1 LSHSSLR
8 NGFKTYLQLER
19 GLSVNTLEAYLHDVD
34 LFLRFLKESKQTS
47 GLNVLKLEDLQD
59 FVGFITEM
67 ELGPASQARV
77 ISGIKAFFRY
87 LVSEK
92 LVETDPTELLQSP
105 QMGMKLP
112 EYLTI
117 DEIELLIAQIDLS
130 SSQGERNKAIIET
143 LYGCGL
149 RVSELINMR
158 VSDLRL
164 KEGIIS
170 VTGKGDKQRLVPL
183 GSMAERQI
191 TTYLKQIRVHVSPK
205 KGSEDILFLNIR
217 GSMLSRQMVFLVV
230 KELVQ
235 KAGIKK
241 RVSPH
246 TFRHSYAT
254 HLVQNG
260 ANLRAVQELLGH
272 ASITTTEIYTHLNIR
287 DLRKAILK
295 YHPRNTSY

>member
-1 LSHSSLR
+1 
-8 NGFKTYLQLER
+8 
-19 GLSVNTLEAYLHDVD
+19 LEAYLHDVD

-87 LVSEK
+87 LVIEK

-158 VSDLRL
+158 VSDLCL

>member
-1 LSHSSLR
+1 LSHSSIR

-34 LFLRFLKESKQTS
+34 LFLRFLEESGQTS
-47 GLNVLKLEDLQD
+47 GLNTIKLENLQD
-59 FVGFITEM
+59 FIGFITEM
-67 ELGPASQARV
+67 ELGSASQARV

-87 LVSEK
+87 LVIEK

-117 DEIELLIAQIDLS
+117 EEIELLIAQIDLS

-149 RVSELINMR
+149 RVSELINMS
-158 VSDLRL
+158 VSDLHL

-183 GSMAERQI
+183 GSMAEKQI

-205 KGSEDILFLNIR
+205 KGSEDVLFLNIR
-217 GSMLSRQMVFLVV
+217 GTKLSRQMVFLVV

>member
-1 LSHSSLR
+1 MSHSSIR

-34 LFLRFLKESKQTS
+34 LFLRFLEESGQTS
-47 GLNVLKLEDLQD
+47 GLNTIKLENLQD
-59 FVGFITEM
+59 FIGFITEM
-67 ELGPASQARV
+67 ELGSASQARV

-87 LVSEK
+87 LVIEK

-117 DEIELLIAQIDLS
+117 EEIELLIAQIDLS

-149 RVSELINMR
+149 RVSELINMS
-158 VSDLRL
+158 VSDLHL

-183 GSMAERQI
+183 GSMADKQI
-191 TTYLKQIRVHVSPK
+191 STYLKQIRVHVSPK
-205 KGSEDILFLNIR
+205 KGSEDVLFLNIR
-217 GSMLSRQMVFLVV
+217 GTKLSRQMVFLVV

>member
-87 LVSEK
+87 LVIEK

>member
-34 LFLRFLKESKQTS
+34 LFLRFLEESGHTS
-47 GLNVLKLEDLQD
+47 GLKAIKLEDLQD

-87 LVSEK
+87 LVIEK

-158 VSDLRL
+158 VSDLCL

>member
-1 LSHSSLR
+1 MSHSSLR

-87 LVSEK
+87 LVIEK

-217 GSMLSRQMVFLVV
+217 GSKLSRQMVFLVV

>member
-1 LSHSSLR
+1 LSHSSIR

-34 LFLRFLKESKQTS
+34 LFLRFLEESGQTS
-47 GLNVLKLEDLQD
+47 GLKAIKLDDLQD

-87 LVSEK
+87 LVIEK

-149 RVSELINMR
+149 RVSELTNMR
-158 VSDLRL
+158 VSDLHL

-183 GSMAERQI
+183 GSMAEKQI
-191 TTYLKQIRVHVSPK
+191 NTYLKQIRVHVSPK
-205 KGSEDILFLNIR
+205 KGSEDVLFLNIR
-217 GSMLSRQMVFLVV
+217 GTMLSRQMVFLVV

-295 YHPRNTSY
+295 YHPRNRSY

>member
-1 LSHSSLR
+1 
-8 NGFKTYLQLER
+8 
-19 GLSVNTLEAYLHDVD
+19 
-34 LFLRFLKESKQTS
+34 
-47 GLNVLKLEDLQD
+47 LQD

-87 LVSEK
+87 LVIEK

>member
-1 LSHSSLR
+1 
-8 NGFKTYLQLER
+8 
-19 GLSVNTLEAYLHDVD
+19 LHDVD
-34 LFLRFLKESKQTS
+34 LFLRFLEESGHTS
-47 GLNVLKLEDLQD
+47 GLKAIKLEDLQD

-87 LVSEK
+87 LVIEK

-158 VSDLRL
+158 VSDLCL

>member
-1 LSHSSLR
+1 MSHSSIR

-34 LFLRFLKESKQTS
+34 LFLRFLEESGQTS
-47 GLNVLKLEDLQD
+47 GLNTIKLENLQD
-59 FVGFITEM
+59 FIGFITEM
-67 ELGPASQARV
+67 ELGSASQARG

-87 LVSEK
+87 LVIEK

-117 DEIELLIAQIDLS
+117 EEIELLIAQIDLS

-149 RVSELINMR
+149 RVSELINMS
-158 VSDLRL
+158 VSDLHL

-183 GSMAERQI
+183 GSMADKQI
-191 TTYLKQIRVHVSPK
+191 STYLKQIRVHVSPK
-205 KGSEDILFLNIR
+205 KGSEDVLFLNIR
-217 GSMLSRQMVFLVV
+217 GTKLSRQMVFLVV

>member
-1 LSHSSLR
+1 LSHSSIR

-34 LFLRFLKESKQTS
+34 LFLRFLEESGQTF
-47 GLNVLKLEDLQD
+47 GLKAIKLEDLQD

-87 LVSEK
+87 LVIEK
-92 LVETDPTELLQSP
+92 LVERDPTELLQSP

-117 DEIELLIAQIDLS
+117 EEIELLIAQIDLS

-158 VSDLRL
+158 VSDLHL

-183 GSMAERQI
+183 GSMAEKQI
-191 TTYLKQIRVHVSPK
+191 NTYLKQIRVHVSPK
-205 KGSEDILFLNIR
+205 KGSEDVLFLNIR
-217 GSMLSRQMVFLVV
+217 GSKLSRQMVFLVV

>member
-1 LSHSSLR
+1 MSHSSIR

-34 LFLRFLKESKQTS
+34 LFLRFLEESGQTS
-47 GLNVLKLEDLQD
+47 GLNTIKLENLQD
-59 FVGFITEM
+59 FIGFITEM
-67 ELGPASQARV
+67 ELGSASQARV

-87 LVSEK
+87 LVIEK

-117 DEIELLIAQIDLS
+117 EEIELLIAQIDLS

-149 RVSELINMR
+149 RVSELINMS
-158 VSDLRL
+158 VSDLHL

-183 GSMAERQI
+183 GSMAEKQI

-205 KGSEDILFLNIR
+205 KGSEDVLFLNIR
-217 GSMLSRQMVFLVV
+217 GTKLSRQMVFLVV

>member
-1 LSHSSLR
+1 MSHSSLR

-87 LVSEK
+87 LVIEK